1 MTTTTPQISVLMS
14 AYNVERYI
22 GEAIRSVL
30 AQTFTDFE
38 LIVVNDGS
46 TDRTEAVVRSFTDPR
61 IRLVSQP
68 NEGIAA
74 ALNHG
79 LRLARAPLIARFDA
93 DDICYRHRLQQQYG
107 FMTAHPD
114 YLLVGTAA
122 KYIDERGEYVFT
134 HRPPALTNEAVQ
146 AIKKQ
151 VCPFIHSSVLYRK
164 DPILECGGYNAHAH
178 SFEDHLLWVEVLKR
192 GKGGNLPE
200 PLVQVRLN
208 PGSLTIDERWRTRRF
223 LQLKAKVLQTES
235 ITPGE
240 GAELLHILRQQDIP
254 RIKEGAYYALLSKK
268 YLWNNYQPAK
278 ARTALR
284 RVLALNR
291 THWSSYLFYLV
302 TFFPQPMVQRLY
314 RLVKINNYHGR

>member
-1 MTTTTPQISVLMS
+1 MTTPTPRISVLMS

-22 GEAIRSVL
+22 GEAISSVL

-46 TDRTEAVVRSFTDPR
+46 TDRTEDVVRSFTDPR
-61 IRLVSQP
+61 ICLVSQP

-93 DDICYRHRLQQQYG
+93 DDICYPRRLEQQYH
-107 FMTAHPD
+107 FLTTHPD

-134 HRPPALTNEAVQ
+134 HRPPALTNDAVQ
-146 AIKKQ
+146 ALKKQ
-151 VCPFIHSSVLYRK
+151 ICPFIHSSVLYRK
-164 DPILECGGYNAHAH
+164 DPILACGGYCAHAH

-192 GKGGNLPE
+192 GKGCNLPE

-223 LQLKAKVLQTES
+223 LQLKAKVLRTES
-235 ITPGE
+235 ITAEE
-240 GAELLHILRQQDIP
+240 GAELLRILRQQDNR

-268 YLWNNYQPAK
+268 YLWNNYQPGK

-291 THWSSYLFYLV
+291 THWSSYLYYLV
-302 TFFPQPMVQRLY
+302 TFFPQPVLQRLY
-314 RLVKINNYHGR
+314 RLAKTNNYHGR